1 MKNLP
6 RENNSFL
13 QSESRRDLV
22 ILLLLSAILKAIL
35 SLCIGVINPDDGV
48 IYITAAQKL
57 AGGAFKEAL
66 SIYGM
71 PLYPLL
77 IALTHY
83 VIPNWIAA
91 ARVISIISSVLT
103 IIPLYLLTKEIFYR
117 QAALWACAAFAL
129 LPLSNHWSVGVLRDP
144 LFLFFL
150 AWSTYFANRAI
161 TSRKLI
167 HFLLSSLTCLFS
179 ILCRLEGLILY
190 IFYALYVFCLFLRRS
205 QDRNGL
211 LKGLSVYLA
220 PPLLV
225 FILFSLGTK
234 WPPTFNRMDAV
245 ILKINEI
252 INLKFVDRYI
262 YIYNQLKNFEI
273 TTTKA
278 KKWQNLIEIVRHYIP
293 IIYLIGLLEK
303 FFKALFP
310 PYLIPLAVGVWKAR
324 NRNNIF
330 IILFTACY
338 LLSLYY
344 YMFSTNSIRERY
356 LLTPAF
362 LLHPFIG
369 VGLDRLYIYVRKSSR
384 RRLFTILFVIF
395 FALLPVYKSSR
406 IIWDRD
412 TVLLVAG
419 EWLAT
424 IPQFQTAKIITTD
437 RRIPFY
443 AGRGID
449 PTLYRELNYFAMEK
463 LALHKSF
470 DLLIITTSK
479 TSENSRPGLKK
490 FMKVK
495 EFAGTK
501 DIVHI
506 YCSPRLYRTIRDK
519 GL

>member
-1 MKNLP
+1 
-6 RENNSFL
+6 
-13 QSESRRDLV
+13 
-22 ILLLLSAILKAIL
+22 
-35 SLCIGVINPDDGV
+35 
-48 IYITAAQKL
+48 
-57 AGGAFKEAL
+57 
-66 SIYGM
+66 
-71 PLYPLL
+71 
-77 IALTHY
+77 
-83 VIPNWIAA
+83 
-91 ARVISIISSVLT
+91 
-103 IIPLYLLTKEIFYR
+103 
-117 QAALWACAAFAL
+117 
-129 LPLSNHWSVGVLRDP
+129 
-144 LFLFFL
+144 
-150 AWSTYFANRAI
+150 
-161 TSRKLI
+161 
-167 HFLLSSLTCLFS
+167 
-179 ILCRLEGLILY
+179 
-190 IFYALYVFCLFLRRS
+190 
-205 QDRNGL
+205 
-211 LKGLSVYLA
+211 
-220 PPLLV
+220 
-225 FILFSLGTK
+225 
-234 WPPTFNRMDAV
+234 MDAV

-278 KKWQNLIEIVRHYIP
+278 KQWQNLIEIVRHYIP

-384 RRLFTILFVIF
+384 RRLFTILFVIS

-419 EWLAT
+419 EWIAT

-443 AGRGID
+443 AGIRGQD
-449 PTLYRELNYFAMEK
+449 S
-463 LALHKSF
+463 KS
-470 DLLIITTSK
+470 S
-479 TSENSRPGLKK
+479 
-490 FMKVK
+490 
-495 EFAGTK
+495 
-501 DIVHI
+501 
-506 YCSPRLYRTIRDK
+506 
-519 GL
+519 